1 MRLNT
6 YINESINDKGI
17 LKAVFFVGY
26 PGAGKTT
33 IIRKIK
39 DGSMPV
45 VSISTDIWTEFYG
58 KTRGVTDWDIVGDTA
73 KRLTIADLSNKVNG
87 LFPIYVDTT
96 GADVGRFAKRVQ
108 FLRDVGY
115 DVSLIVVDVSLKTSV
130 DRVSLRNKQ
139 IQRQVDFDFVQ
150 RAYDT
155 ISKSIPTFKSII
167 PDNTTIVNNSLS
179 DQDTIKAY
187 NIIMKKL
194 NSPVYGEKGKKL
206 IDFMKKMKYKYYNDV
221 PEDWRIEN
229 GFPPI
234 DKSSIQWF
242 NN

>member
-17 LKAVFFVGY
+17 LKSIFFCGY

-33 IIRKIK
+33 IIKKIK

-58 KTRGVTDWDIVGDTA
+58 KTRGTTDWGIVGGTA
-73 KRLTIADLSNKVNG
+73 KKLTISNLSNKVNG
-87 LFPIYVDTT
+87 LLPIFVDTT
-96 GADVGRFAKRVQ
+96 GADAGRFTKRVQ

-115 DVSLIVVDVSLKTSV
+115 DVSLVIVDVDFKTSMNG
-130 DRVSLRNKQ
+130 VSSRNSK
-139 IQRQVDFDFVQ
+139 IQRQVGFEFVQ
-150 RAYDT
+150 RAYDS
-155 ISKSIPTFKSII
+155 ISKSIPVFKSII
-167 PDNTTIVNNSLS
+167 PDNITIVNNNLS
-179 DQDTIKAY
+179 DQDTIKVY

-206 IDFMKKMKYKYYNDV
+206 IDFMKKMGYKYYNDI
-221 PEDWRIEN
+221 PEDWLIEN

-234 DKSSIQWF
+234 DKNSIQWF
-242 NN
+242 KN